1 MKIFKNIKVK
11 NKLLT
16 LFVTFF
22 VPLIALG
29 VFSIVTINKISESSE
44 IIFKE
49 NLGPIKLIHD
59 METKSLMINMEIFK
73 LMLASDDSL
82 NEQYIDNL
90 NLLKIDQEQL
100 TKQFP
105 STEYNH
111 TKEVNLL
118 FADYM
123 KARGEL
129 IETNNKIIELAV
141 KNKNKE
147 AYAIFL
153 QEVES
158 IRKKVNGLLHE
169 ITSLLEAESEQAYHD
184 SINMQKKVTIL
195 LIITISV
202 SAITSFVIG
211 LFIVKAINVPIREI
225 VKLLGEVEKGDFTVK
240 GTYEAKDELGFLSK
254 SFNNMIQ
261 NVNNI
266 MMKVKVT
273 SEQVAAAAEQ
283 LSASAEENTKASEFI
298 TATIVDV
305 SEASGVQA
313 SNMNHVSVII
323 DDNAVMSKQVLA
335 NTEVITENVQNAAEV
350 SADGRKVI
358 NKVSGQMTQINHTV
372 HSVAESFKEFTE
384 RSKEIGNINDVIT
397 SIAGQTNL
405 LALNAAIE
413 AARAGESGKGF
424 GVVAEEVKKLADE
437 SAASAQQI
445 SRLVSQIQK
454 DTDSTMY
461 MVNQATKEVQEGLV
475 VVQEVGVNFTN
486 IETIISDV
494 TPQIEEEKQLVH
506 KLLASNEQVHT
517 SVDEVKS
524 LADTT
529 ATGTQNVTAA
539 TEEQLA
545 SMQEIASSST
555 SLAQLAEELNNLIK
569 QFKI

>member
-1 MKIFKNIKVK
+1 M
-11 NKLLT
+11 
-16 LFVTFF
+16 
-22 VPLIALG
+22 
-29 VFSIVTINKISESSE
+29 
-44 IIFKE
+44 
-49 NLGPIKLIHD
+49 
-59 METKSLMINMEIFK
+59 
-73 LMLASDDSL
+73 
-82 NEQYIDNL
+82 
-90 NLLKIDQEQL
+90 
-100 TKQFP
+100 
-105 STEYNH
+105 
-111 TKEVNLL
+111 
-118 FADYM
+118 
-123 KARGEL
+123 
-129 IETNNKIIELAV
+129 
-141 KNKNKE
+141 
-147 AYAIFL
+147 
-153 QEVES
+153 
-158 IRKKVNGLLHE
+158 
-169 ITSLLEAESEQAYHD
+169 
-184 SINMQKKVTIL
+184 
-195 LIITISV
+195 
-202 SAITSFVIG
+202 IG

-323 DDNAVMSKQVLA
+323 DDNAVMSKRVLA
-335 NTEVITENVQNAAEV
+335 NTEVITESVQNAAEV